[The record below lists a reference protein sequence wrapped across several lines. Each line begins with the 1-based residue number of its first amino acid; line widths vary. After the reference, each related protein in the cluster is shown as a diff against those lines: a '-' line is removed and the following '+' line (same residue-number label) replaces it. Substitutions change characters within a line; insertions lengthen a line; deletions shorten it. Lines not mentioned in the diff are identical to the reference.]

1 MKYLHLCCIYSFLVL
16 AVFVIK
22 PIFAYDLRDLNVG
35 DNIKNVPDTRYT
47 KFACLDKENIKS
59 WTEFK
64 NCKKNSNNYYVI
76 SFEYDERYAL
86 NENFEGTQVSGHP
99 VLINVAID
107 DDGILQEIN
116 INTDPK
122 APFYFRKQA
131 YLMWLRIYYKYGG
144 SDWDCNTLEQKKEHI
159 KIGKKYINKICTKTV
174 DYKKLKLHYQ
184 FYFNGDKSK
193 KENLVS
199 KTFLQIK
206 YNNL

>member
-1 MKYLHLCCIYSFLVL
+1 MKYFHLACIFSFLAL
-16 AVFVIK
+16 TVFVKK
-22 PIFAYDLRDLNVG
+22 PILAYDLRDLNVG
-35 DNIKNVPDTRYT
+35 DNINNVPDTRYN
-47 KFACLDKENIKS
+47 KFSCLDKKNIES
-59 WTEFK
+59 WKEFK

-159 KIGKKYINKICTKTV
+159 KIGNKYINKI
-174 DYKKLKLHYQ
+174 
-184 FYFNGDKSK
+184 
-193 KENLVS
+193 
-199 KTFLQIK
+199 
-206 YNNL
+206 